1 MSKVKVNLKTSHV
14 TVYPT
19 IARSARPSA
28 LFKNISCYSLSA
40 TVSQLLS
47 FVSHLK
53 TSHVTV
59 YRYGSLTAKGIAQH
73 LKTSHVTV
81 YLSGGRFICLGSTD
95 LKTSHVTVYP
105 NPWDL
110 LQPQDAFKNISCYSL
125 STTKKQYN
133 IKYHYLKTS
142 HVTVYRFFPFFPQV
156 TESDLKTSHVTVYQ
170 SSHGYARY
178 ERLFKNI
185 SCYSL
190 SKTSN
195 LAEFFDFHLKTSHV
209 TVYQDL
215 DWVNNWK
222 QYI

>member
-47 FVSHLK
+47 FVS
-53 TSHVTV
+53 
-59 YRYGSLTAKGIAQH
+59 H

>member
-1 MSKVKVNLKTSHV
+1 MLQFIHIRKRNEAMSK
-14 TVYPT
+14 
-19 IARSARPSA
+19 
-28 LFKNISCYSLSA
+28 
-40 TVSQLLS
+40 
-47 FVSHLK
+47 HLK

-156 TESDLKTSHVTVYQ
+156 TESDLKTSHVTVYR
-170 SSHGYARY
+170 RY
-178 ERLFKNI
+178 FRRKDMLKW
-185 SCYSL
+185 
-190 SKTSN
+190 
-195 LAEFFDFHLKTSHV
+195 HLKTSHV
-209 TVYQDL
+209 TVYPLVFTPFFLSYLIFSLILSHFHFFYQVFFTSATL
-215 DWVNNWK
+215 S
-222 QYI
+222 